1 MVAVALCVRLVVLLR
16 VGWFAASVSRCGWC
30 FMGVLLVLCFAD
42 YLVGCLLLVL
52 MADSLLVCDL
62 FNGLPVVGGVDL
74 DFLD

>member
-1 MVAVALCVRLVVLLR
+1 MFAVVLCVRLVVLLR

-52 MADSLLVCDL
+52 VVDSLLVGDL